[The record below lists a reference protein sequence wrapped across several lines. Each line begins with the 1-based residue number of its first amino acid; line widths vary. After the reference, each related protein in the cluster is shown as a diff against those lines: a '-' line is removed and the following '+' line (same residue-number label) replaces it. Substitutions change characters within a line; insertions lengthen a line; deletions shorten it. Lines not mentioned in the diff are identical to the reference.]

1 MKNLNYM
8 FISIISIVLMN
19 CSGAKITIDQSDTAD
34 FEKYKTFR
42 VLHLVSEEE
51 MKDESLKK
59 TELNQK
65 RINNAIINEAQGKG
79 MELAEKPDAYLVWSM
94 GIDLKTSY
102 STHTNYTGG
111 GYIGYRGG
119 RGGRGRR
126 GGGYG
131 GMGSSYSTTSENE
144 TIFGKLSISLID
156 AETEELLWL
165 GAGEGDLKSKNN
177 KLEENINKAV
187 AKVMKKF
194 PIGNE

>member
-1 MKNLNYM
+1 MKNLNYV
-8 FISIISIVLMN
+8 FISIIAIMLMN
-19 CSGAKITIDQSDTAD
+19 CSGAKITTDQSDTAD
-34 FEKYKTFR
+34 FKNYKTFR
-42 VLHLVSEEE
+42 VVHLVSEEE

-65 RINNAIINEAQGKG
+65 RINNAVINEAQLKG
-79 MELAEKPDAYLVWSM
+79 MTLAEKPDAYLVWSM

-111 GYIGYRGG
+111 AYMGYRGG
-119 RGGRGRR
+119 RGRRGY

-131 GMGSSYSTTSENE
+131 GMGSSYSTTSETE

-165 GAGEGDLKSKNN
+165 GAGEKDLKTKNN
-177 KLEENINKAV
+177 KIEENINKA
-187 AKVMKKF
+187 ATKIMKEF
-194 PIGNE
+194 PIGGE

>member
-1 MKNLNYM
+1 MVIGT
-8 FISIISIVLMN
+8 ISIMLMN
-19 CSGAKITIDQSDTAD
+19 CSGAKITTDQSDTTD

-42 VLHLVSEEE
+42 VVHLVSEEE

-65 RINNAIINEAQGKG
+65 RINNAIINEAKGKG

-102 STHTNYTGG
+102 STHTSYTGG
-111 GYIGYRGG
+111 AYLGYRGG
-119 RGGRGRR
+119 RGRRGYR

-144 TIFGKLSISLID
+144 TIFGKMSISLID
-156 AETEELLWL
+156 AESEELLWL
-165 GAGEGDLKSKNN
+165 GAGEKDLKSKNN
-177 KLEENINKAV
+177 KIEENIKKAV
-187 AKVMKKF
+187 AKIMKEF
-194 PIGNE
+194 PIDGSQK

>member
-8 FISIISIVLMN
+8 FISIISILLMN